1 MLEKDVIE
9 PSNSPWASGVVLVKK
24 KDASFRFCVDYR
36 RLNNVTVKDAYPL
49 PRIDDSL
56 EQLLENVWFSILD
69 LCSGYWQVE

>member
-1 MLEKDVIE
+1 MIE

-24 KDASFRFCVDYR
+24 KDASFRLCVDYR

-56 EQLLENVWFSILD
+56 EQLLENEWFSILD
-69 LCSGYWQVE
+69 LCSGYWKVE